1 MLAGA
6 GLWLRGLRR
15 RQPRT
20 CCRRRTAS
28 VTWVGLP
35 RRHRAADVNRANRR
49 RARLCA
55 LALLG
60 ALSLP
65 LAAASAEESP
75 IEAFLAEFTT
85 MAADFEQRLLGASG
99 ELLENS
105 SGTVRLR
112 RPGMFSWLYR
122 EPYVQQIVSDGET
135 LWVYEEDLEQV
146 TISDAPAAAGDS
158 PILALHGGFNVPAHY
173 EVTQLDN
180 EDGLSWWELT
190 PKDPQAQYRAL
201 RLAFAGNEL
210 RRITL
215 LDGLGQQVL
224 LTLRNIRRN
233 PRLDL
238 KDFQFVP
245 APGVDVI
252 DARANA
258 RQGPQG

>member
-6 GLWLRGLRR
+6 GLWLRGRCAG
-15 RQPRT
+15 QPRA
-20 CCRRRTAS
+20 CCRTRAGGGDWT
-28 VTWVGLP
+28 GL
-35 RRHRAADVNRANRR
+35 RR

-55 LALLG
+55 LALTG

-65 LAAASAEESP
+65 LAASAEESP
-75 IEAFLAEFTT
+75 LAAFLAGFTT
-85 MAADFEQRLLGASG
+85 LAADFEQRLLSASG

-146 TISDAPAAAGDS
+146 TISDAPAVAGDS
-158 PILALHGGFNVPAHY
+158 PILALHGDFNVPAHY
-173 EVTQLDN
+173 ETTRLEDG
-180 EDGLSWWELT
+180 DGLSWWELT

-201 RLAFAGNEL
+201 RLAFAAGEL

-233 PRLDL
+233 PRLDP
-238 KDFQFVP
+238 KDFQFIP
-245 APGVDVI
+245 APGADVI
-252 DARANA
+252 DARTNTG
-258 RQGPQG
+258 QGTQG